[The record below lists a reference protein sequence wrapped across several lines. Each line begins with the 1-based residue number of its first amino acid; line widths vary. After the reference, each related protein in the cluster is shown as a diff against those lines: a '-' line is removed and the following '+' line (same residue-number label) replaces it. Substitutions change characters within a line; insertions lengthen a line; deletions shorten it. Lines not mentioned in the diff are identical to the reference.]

1 MIVNFYLIIKKLNLP
16 FNSKK
21 FKFSTDINKCFM
33 GNLLMGLNYKVKDN
47 MDVAVSVKKN
57 LAKENS

>member
-1 MIVNFYLIIKKLNLP
+1 LP

-47 MDVAVSVKKN
+47 MDIAVSVKKN